1 MGTTFIRTTSDG
13 RRIEVIDG
21 AVCLDGRIEAR
32 ELVALIE
39 HPNRQA
45 ILRVLP
51 RATHM
56 AGRLALTMEEANQ
69 IQDLL
74 AEARRELDLSPAALH
89 RRMQDVMLH
98 RAKMEGVE

>member
-1 MGTTFIRTTSDG
+1 MTTTFIRSTADG
-13 RRIEVIDG
+13 RRIEVIDDT
-21 AVCLDGRIEAR
+21 VCLDGRVEAR

-45 ILRVLP
+45 ILHVLP

-74 AEARRELDLSPAALH
+74 DASRRALDLSPAALH